1 MSTTIRHDLS
11 KRNPYYIPA
20 HRRYEL
26 EHFCMQYH
34 EWKME
39 LNRLDSR
46 QCQARYTDMPKNRRN
61 DISSTVED
69 AAIAREKLNSKISLV
84 ESTAREVSE
93 EYAEKIIYV
102 VTTENVSYETA
113 KARKGITCDK
123 NKFSKMRQEFFWR
136 LDKYRD

>member
-1 MSTTIRHDLS
+1 MSTVIRHDLS
-11 KRNPYYIPA
+11 KKNPYYIPV

-34 EWKME
+34 DWKAE
-39 LNRLDSR
+39 LNRLDGR
-46 QCQARYTDMPKNRRN
+46 QYQARYTDMPKNGVNRFYN
-61 DISSTVED
+61 PVEE
-69 AAIAREKLNSKISLV
+69 AAIVRDKLNSKISLV

-93 EYAEKIIYV
+93 EYAEKIVYV